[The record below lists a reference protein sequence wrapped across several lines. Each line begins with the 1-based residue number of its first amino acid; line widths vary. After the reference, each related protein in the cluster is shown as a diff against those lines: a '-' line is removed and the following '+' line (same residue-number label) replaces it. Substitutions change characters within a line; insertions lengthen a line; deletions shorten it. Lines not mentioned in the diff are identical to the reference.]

1 MPLATLS
8 PPKIPDSF
16 SFPNIYFNEHL
27 IVFSLSLF
35 SQIVSHFKYIYIY
48 IYIFFKFHSQNQ
60 TTTTKIIRKKCVNM
74 YSILLGCSTIFIF
87 VPLLHFSRSNCV
99 LLTDNWTP
107 FCVARA
113 MLFFFMAVAVL
124 RLIAFIIVIVYPPSA
139 PADSTLTEEPPAGLR
154 PALDRWRWRRAHHTP
169 FNLVKSANISIQKN
183 IKMKKKKKER
193 RRKERFKKK
202 S

>member
-35 SQIVSHFKYIYIY
+35 SQIVSHFKYIY

-113 MLFFFMAVAVL
+113 MLFFFYGGRCVAL
-124 RLIAFIIVIVYPPSA
+124 NCLHYCYRL
-139 PADSTLTEEPPAGLR
+139 PAIRAGR
-154 PALDRWRWRRAHHTP
+154 
-169 FNLVKSANISIQKN
+169 FNSHRGASSGASPGA
-183 IKMKKKKKER
+183 R
-193 RRKERFKKK
+193 
-202 S
+202 

>member
-1 MPLATLS
+1 
-8 PPKIPDSF
+8 
-16 SFPNIYFNEHL
+16 
-27 IVFSLSLF
+27 
-35 SQIVSHFKYIYIY
+35 
-48 IYIFFKFHSQNQ
+48 
-60 TTTTKIIRKKCVNM
+60 M

-124 RLIAFIIVIVYPPSA
+124 RLIAFIIVIVYRPSA
-139 PADSTLTEEPPAGLR
+139 PADSTLTEESPAGLR